1 MKPSLRNLQ
10 SYTSRIKVVTR
21 IKPDTVIAYLP
32 AFTKETLFMHLTGN
46 LGSSLMKMF
55 RASTKLLKTES
66 WRKVNLPCDK
76 EI

>member
-1 MKPSLRNLQ
+1 MPVGFDFVRVLQ
-10 SYTSRIKVVTR
+10 T
-21 IKPDTVIAYLP
+21 P
-32 AFTKETLFMHLTGN
+32 AFPKETLFMHLTGN

-55 RASTKLLKTES
+55 RASTKLFKTKS